1 MRVTVMRGLL
11 IAAALGAGLLGSQ
24 RVSLAQSVGL
34 PAPRLLTTM
43 PMGGTAGTQVEITI
57 TGEHLDGANELTFSD
72 ARLTA
77 TRKLDP
83 AGAPVPN
90 QYLVTIP
97 ADCPPGLYEAHV
109 RTRLG
114 MSASR
119 IFSVGTLPEV
129 MQKAGNTSLANAM
142 PLAMNTLCNSV
153 ATARSSDFYTFEARQ
168 GQRVFVDC
176 ASRGIDSKMEA
187 VLVIADAAGRDLVV
201 ERSSGVIDY
210 RVPADGNYVIKVHEL
225 TYQGG
230 AAFYYRLSLREL
242 TADAV
247 AVRHPSTRR
256 VSAFSWPP
264 VGLPEQAALGEVEPN
279 NDKDHVQKI
288 TLPCDISGAF
298 AQAADVDVF
307 EFDAKMG
314 EIWWVEVASE
324 RLGRPT
330 DPSIIVQQVTGT
342 GADEKLTDVAE
353 LTDIP
358 SPVKVS
364 SNGYAYDG
372 PPYDA
377 GSPDVIGKVEIKQ
390 DGRYRLQITDLF
402 GGTRSD
408 PRNVY
413 RMVIRKAVP
422 DFAVVAWA
430 QHMELRNGDRN
441 AVSKP
446 IALRGGATMALD
458 VVTVRRDGFDG
469 PIEITMEG
477 LPEGVTAHG
486 LKIDA
491 GKTRGQMLISAR
503 QDAPGSFAN
512 VTFTGRAVIDGTPV
526 TRQCWLASHAW
537 PIPDSWGEIP
547 APRLLADVPVSVS
560 GVDLAPITIAPASPE
575 IREVTAAEKITIP
588 LVQTLRSEFQGAS
601 TDLRPIGCGFESA
614 PKLTVSLTSDKS
626 EAVFDLAA
634 LKLPPGDYL
643 VAFQGSAVAKYRHH
657 PEAVAAAEVAKRQA
671 EQMVMA
677 LDAESKKLAE
687 VAATATPEAQAE
699 TEKSKTEIA
708 EKQKAAAAAL
718 AAADEKLK
726 QATAIAQPQDIVDI
740 VTTEPI
746 ALRVKPAESK

>member
-1 MRVTVMRGLL
+1 MKVSVIRGLL
-11 IAAALGAGLLGSQ
+11 FTSALGAVLFSSPGIGQ
-24 RVSLAQSVGL
+24 AQSVGL

-43 PMGGTAGTQVEITI
+43 PMGGTVGTQVEITI
-57 TGEHLDGANELTFSD
+57 TGEHLDGADELTFSD
-72 ARLTA
+72 PRLTA

-90 QYLVTIP
+90 QYVVAIP
-97 ADCPPGLYEAHV
+97 ADCPTGLYEAHV

-119 IFSVGTLPEV
+119 IFTVGSLPEV
-129 MQKAGNTSLANAM
+129 LQKPGNTSLASAM
-142 PLAMNTLCNSV
+142 PLSLNTLCNSV
-153 ATARSSDFYTFEARQ
+153 ASARSSDFYVFEARQ
-168 GQRVFVDC
+168 GQRVLVDC

-187 VLVIADAAGRDLVV
+187 VLVVADAAGRDLVV
-201 ERSSGVIDY
+201 ERSSGIIDY
-210 RVPADGNYVIKVHEL
+210 HVPADGKYVVKVHEL

-230 AAFYYRLSLREL
+230 PAFFYRLSLREL
-242 TADAV
+242 SADAV
-247 AVRHPSTRR
+247 ATRHPSTRKI
-256 VSAFSWPP
+256 SAFSWPP
-264 VGLPEQAALGEVEPN
+264 VGLPEQAAVTEVEPN

-288 TLPCDISGAF
+288 VLPCDVSGAF
-298 AQAADVDVF
+298 AQAADVDVY
-307 EFDAKMG
+307 EFDAKQG
-314 EIWWVEVASE
+314 EVWWVEVASE

-342 GADEKLTDVAE
+342 GADEKLADVVE

-377 GSPDVIGKVEIKQ
+377 GSPDIIGKVEIKQ
-390 DGRYRLQITDLF
+390 DGRYRLQLTDLF
-402 GGTRSD
+402 GGTRND

-413 RMVIRKAVP
+413 RMVIRKAAP

-441 AVSKP
+441 ALSKP
-446 IALRGGATMALD
+446 IALRGGATMALE
-458 VVTVRRDGFDG
+458 VVAVRRDGFDG
-469 PIEITMEG
+469 PIEMVMEG
-477 LPEGVTAHG
+477 LPEGVTAQA
-486 LKIDA
+486 LKIAA
-491 GKTRGQMLISAR
+491 GQSRGLMLISAR
-503 QDAPGSFAN
+503 QDAPRAFAN
-512 VTFTGRAVIDGTPV
+512 VTFTGRATIDGGTV
-526 TRQCWLASHAW
+526 SRQCWLGSHAW

-560 GVDLAPITIAPASPE
+560 GIDLAPITIAPASRE
-575 IREVTAAEKITIP
+575 IREVTVGEKVTIP
-588 LVQTLRSEFQGAS
+588 LSQTLRTEFQGAS
-601 TDLRPIGCGFESA
+601 TDLRPIGTGFESA

-634 LKLPPGDYL
+634 LKVPPGDYL

-657 PEAVAAAEVAKRQA
+657 PEAVTAAEEAKRLA
-671 EQMVMA
+671 EQQVMT
-677 LDAESKKLAE
+677 LEAESKKLAE
-687 VAATATPEAQAE
+687 VALTATPEAQAE
-699 TEKSKTEIA
+699 LEKSTTELA

-740 VTTEPI
+740 VVTEPI
-746 ALRVKPAESK
+746 ALRVKPAETK

>member
-1 MRVTVMRGLL
+1 MRGLL

-24 RVSLAQSVGL
+24 RVSHAQSVGL

-43 PMGGTAGTQVEITI
+43 PMGGTVGTQVEITI

-90 QYLVTIP
+90 QYIVTIP

-129 MQKAGNTSLANAM
+129 LQKPGNTSLANAM

-168 GQRVFVDC
+168 GQRVLVDV

-187 VLVIADAAGRDLVV
+187 VLVVADAAGRDLVV
-201 ERSSGVIDY
+201 ERSSGAIDY
-210 RVPADGNYVIKVHEL
+210 RVPADGKYVVKVHEL

-230 AAFYYRLSLREL
+230 PAFYYRLSLREL
-242 TADAV
+242 AADAI
-247 AVRHPSTRR
+247 ATRHPSTRK

-264 VGLPEQAALGEVEPN
+264 AGLPQQAALSEVEPN

-314 EIWWVEVASE
+314 EVWWVEVASE

-377 GSPDVIGKVEIKQ
+377 GSPDIIGKVEIKQ

-402 GGTRSD
+402 GGTRTD

-413 RMVIRKAVP
+413 RMVIRKAAP

-441 AVSKP
+441 ALSKP
-446 IALRGGATMALD
+446 IALRGGATMALE
-458 VVTVRRDGFDG
+458 VVAVRRDGYDG
-469 PIEITMEG
+469 PIEIAMEG

-526 TRQCWLASHAW
+526 IRQCWLASHAW

-601 TDLRPIGCGFESA
+601 TDLRAIGCGFESA

-657 PEAVAAAEVAKRQA
+657 PEAVAAAEEAKRQA

-687 VAATATPEAQAE
+687 VASTATPEAQAE
-699 TEKSKTEIA
+699 LEKSKTEIA